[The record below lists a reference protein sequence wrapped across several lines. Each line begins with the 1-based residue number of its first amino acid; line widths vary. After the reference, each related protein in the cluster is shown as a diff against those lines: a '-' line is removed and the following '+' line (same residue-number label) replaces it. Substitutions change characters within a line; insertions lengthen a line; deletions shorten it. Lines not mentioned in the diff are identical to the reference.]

1 MFNTLSKFTLN
12 FSMICLVSA
21 CSLAPDYQTPMG
33 PIPQEWNN
41 ATKYAV
47 TQQGEAVDTL
57 EWESFVTDENLKV
70 IVEIAL
76 ENNRDLRQVLLNVEA
91 VRAQYQIVRADEL
104 PSFSVGADATRN
116 RQPLNALGLGDSS
129 GAPNASYYNQYN
141 AYIGMSAYEI
151 DLFGRVR
158 NMSEAALQR
167 YLASEQGAVSAQISL
182 ITEVIQAYLRRN
194 GAQQRYLLT
203 QKILE
208 AQELSLKLVDQS
220 FKMGAV
226 TELDYQEGLTLVQRM
241 RVDLQKSKR
250 ELHKANNALMLLVG
264 TDSSEIHL
272 PDSPNYGALVVQD
285 IAPGAPSDLLIHR
298 PDIKAAEH
306 QLIARNANIGAARA
320 AFFPSVTLTGMYGG
334 VSPEFS
340 ELFNSGQRGWSFG
353 PQISLPIF
361 DGGRNEANLD
371 LAILRK
377 DIAVAAYEE
386 TIQVAFKEV
395 SDSLADVETLTK
407 EEMEQKKLEQ
417 ATSRA
422 LELSEI
428 RYQQGADNHLRL
440 LDAQRNAF
448 NSQIALVDVMT
459 QRQLA
464 LASLYRTLGGG
475 WQAPIVEAPSSLGSD
490 T

>member
-12 FSMICLVSA
+12 FSMIFLVSA
-21 CSLAPDYQTPMG
+21 CSLAPDYQQPTK
-33 PIPQEWNN
+33 PIYQNWENS
-41 ATKYAV
+41 TKGID
-47 TQQGEAVDTL
+47 THQGETVGTL
-57 EWESFVTDENLKV
+57 EWQSFVIDENLKV

-91 VRAQYQIVRADEL
+91 VRAQYQIERADEL
-104 PSFSVGADATRN
+104 PSFNISADASRH
-116 RQPLNALGLGDSS
+116 RQALNALELRGSS
-129 GAPNASYYNQYN
+129 GPSNARYQNEYN

-158 NMSEAALQR
+158 NMSEAGLQR
-167 YLASEQGAVSAQISL
+167 YLASEQGAMSAQISL
-182 ITEVIQAYLRRN
+182 ISEVIQAYLRRN
-194 GAQQRYLLT
+194 GAQQRYALT
-203 QKILE
+203 QKILD
-208 AQELSLKLVDQS
+208 AQELSLKLVEQS

-241 RVDLQKSKR
+241 RVDLQKVQR
-250 ELHKANNALMLLVG
+250 ELHRANIALMLLVG

-272 PDSPNYGALVVQD
+272 PDSPSYSALVVQD
-285 IAPGAPSDLLIHR
+285 IGPGAPSDLLIHR

-334 VSPEFS
+334 VSSEFS
-340 ELFNSGQRGWSFG
+340 ELFNSGQRGWNFG
-353 PQISLPIF
+353 PQINLPIF
-361 DGGRNEANLD
+361 DGGRNQANLD

-386 TIQVAFKEV
+386 TIQIAFKEV
-395 SDSLADVETLTK
+395 SDSLADVETLTR
-407 EEMEQKKLEQ
+407 EEVEQKRLQ
-417 ATSRA
+417 RATSRA

-428 RYQQGADNHLRL
+428 RYQEGADNHLRL

-448 NSQIALVDVMT
+448 TSQIALLDVMT

-464 LASLYRTLGGG
+464 LASLFKTLGGG
-475 WQAPIVEAPSSLGSD
+475 WQAPIVKAPSSLD
-490 T
+490 RDI